1 MIAAATARMKNRGQ
15 KRPRADARRR
25 ARTAED
31 DAATSRAW

>member
-1 MIAAATARMKNRGQ
+1 MIAAAATRMKNLGQ

-25 ARTAED
+25 VRTAED